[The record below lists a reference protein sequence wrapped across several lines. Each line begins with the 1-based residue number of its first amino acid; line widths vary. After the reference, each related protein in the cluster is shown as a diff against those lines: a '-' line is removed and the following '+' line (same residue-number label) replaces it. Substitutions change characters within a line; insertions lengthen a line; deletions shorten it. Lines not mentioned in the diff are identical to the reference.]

1 MTIAPPR
8 ETGTITVRDII
19 HHALPAGTRVIAGAH
34 GLDREVT
41 WASRLRS
48 APPAFGHIAG
58 GEIVLLPPGVLDM
71 IDERL
76 TLADAIRQLT
86 AFGVS
91 AVAIA
96 GDADPDARAAADAGL
111 MPLLVL
117 PANVDFSML
126 EREASRTIAER
137 RREIQHLGQE
147 AGRRLMEL
155 AIGGE
160 PVAELTAELS
170 RLANRAVAL
179 ESRDGRLLSFHTGPE
194 NGLTEADAVRIL
206 QQTNAHAHGWLRSVG
221 SSSAAEPPTHSWQTE
236 AEWTRVVAPV
246 SGRDGLLG
254 NLSIFAPTGAERPE
268 DTILASRG
276 AAASAVTLTREV
288 ATANVRREVEL
299 NVLDEMLDGA
309 LRSEVSLVQQ
319 AQRLGHDLQQD
330 FCSLIARVDP
340 AQSGPSRAR
349 EGRWTIL
356 EEGLQRTTRATDMH
370 ILWRVRNTTAEVVW
384 PVTGESDLQAFAD
397 ITRNALNAALQTR
410 GLIEVVSIGIGRPGH
425 GIQGIRRSHQEAR
438 QALTLGRRL
447 HGPGHITNFND
458 LGMYRL
464 ILAAEHLPEVATFQ
478 EEALGKL
485 LTYDKMHN
493 SNLIQTLDAFF
504 AANCS
509 PKEAASILDVHRNTV
524 LYRLDR
530 IGNISGMDLDDPDTR
545 LRLHLALHVRM
556 ALGA

>member
-1 MTIAPPR
+1 MTIAAPR
-8 ETGTITVRDII
+8 ESGIITVRDIMQ
-19 HHALPAGTRVIAGAH
+19 HALPAGTKVVAGTD

-58 GEIVLLPPGVLDM
+58 GEIVLLPPGVIDM

-91 AVAIA
+91 AIAID
-96 GDADPDARAAADAGL
+96 GEADLDARSAADAGH
-111 MPLLVL
+111 MPLLLL
-117 PANVDFSML
+117 PHHVDFSML
-126 EREASRTIAER
+126 ERNASRTIAER
-137 RREIQHLGQE
+137 RREVQHLGQE

-160 PVAELTAELS
+160 PVAELTGELS
-170 RLANRAVAL
+170 RLANRSVAL
-179 ESRDGRLLSFHTGPE
+179 ESRDGRLLSFHAEPD
-194 NGLTEADAVRIL
+194 NGLSEHDAARIL

-236 AEWTRVVAPV
+236 TGWTRVVAPV
-246 SGRDGLLG
+246 SGREGLLG

-340 AQSGPSRAR
+340 AQSGLSRTR

-356 EEGLQRTTRATDMH
+356 EEGLQRTTRASNEN
-370 ILWRVRNTTAEVVW
+370 ILWRVRNTTADVVW
-384 PVTGESDLQAFAD
+384 PVTETSDLHAFAGT
-397 ITRNALNAALQTR
+397 TRNALNAALQTR
-410 GLIEVVSIGIGRPGH
+410 GLDEVVSIGIGRPGH

-447 HGPGHITNFND
+447 HGSGHITNFDD

-464 ILAAEHLPEVATFQ
+464 ILAAEHLPELTMFQ
-478 EEALGKL
+478 DEALGSL
-485 LTYDKMHN
+485 LSYDKTHN
-493 SNLIQTLDAFF
+493 SNLIQTLEAFF

-530 IGNISGMDLDDPDTR
+530 IGDISGMDLDDPDTR